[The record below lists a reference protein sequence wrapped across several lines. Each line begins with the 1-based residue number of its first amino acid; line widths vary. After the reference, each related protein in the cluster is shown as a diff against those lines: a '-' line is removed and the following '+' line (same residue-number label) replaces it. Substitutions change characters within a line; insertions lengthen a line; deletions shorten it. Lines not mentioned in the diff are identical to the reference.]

1 MIEGVIMKKIKTYLS
16 LFIAVILVVLSIP
29 SASVSAVEL
38 RYGKTVISQM
48 GNKDSLLHLYNRLAE
63 VCSKTQPEE
72 INIDTS
78 KYKITSAEFISL
90 YHIFLA
96 DYPEYFWLNGNC
108 KYSND
113 KSTGYVAS
121 VIPYFSIEG
130 NSIKTANS
138 AFEAKA
144 NSLIQG
150 LGGKNDYE
158 KSLIL
163 HDRLAENTEYVFTQ
177 NDQNA
182 YGALVEGKAVCAGYS
197 RAYQYLLH
205 KVGIPAWCVVGESV
219 NPANGHIEPHE
230 WNLVCLDGKWYYTD
244 VTWDDQDDYLF
255 YAYLNI
261 TTKQMEENHTV
272 TEFKEYLP
280 NANSTDA
287 NYFYKNNLVYSNLD
301 INKLANQLKTNDYKT
316 RVYVNGNLQSFIN
329 SLRRNLP
336 IILQKSG
343 VPANYSYSY
352 STVAVG
358 NEIDLDIT
366 LIEPNHK
373 HNLTPVTAKAASC
386 TAKGNT
392 AYYTCTCG
400 KWFSDVT
407 AQTEIEDKQSVT
419 IPAVSH
425 TPSAWKN
432 DNINHWKICSKCG
445 VEIAKSSEHHTDA
458 DKNNK
463 CDICTYNLPKDQ
475 IAASPTTSKP
485 AQNNTAGNT
494 SSKVTSTESVK
505 ENTSSQEETASEEET
520 VLEPEDAP
528 VAEAI
533 PKKKLPIIP
542 IAIGGASAAVIAA
555 GVGIFFILKH

>member
-1 MIEGVIMKKIKTYLS
+1 MKKVKTIVS
-16 LFIAVILVVLSIP
+16 LFLAVLFFTICIP
-29 SASVSAVEL
+29 LENVSAAEL

-48 GNKDSLLHLYNRLAE
+48 NNKDALTHLYNLLAE
-63 VCSKTQPEE
+63 ACDKTQLEE
-72 INIDTS
+72 INIDIS
-78 KYKITSAEFISL
+78 KHKITSAEFVSL

-113 KSTGYVAS
+113 NATGYVAS
-121 VIPYFSIEG
+121 VIPDFSIQG
-130 NSIKTANS
+130 SSLKTAKS
-138 AFEAKA
+138 AFEAKV

-150 LGGKNDYE
+150 LGSKSDYE

-197 RAYQYLLH
+197 KAYQHLLH
-205 KVGIPAWCVVGESV
+205 KVGIPAWCVTGESI
-219 NPANGHIEPHE
+219 NPANGHMEAHE
-230 WNLVCLDGKWYYTD
+230 WNLVSIDNKWYYTD
-244 VTWDDQDDYLF
+244 VTWDDQDDFLF

-261 TTKQMEENHTV
+261 TTNKMEENHTV
-272 TEFKEYLP
+272 TEFQEYLP

-301 INKLANQLKTNDYKT
+301 IDKLANQLKTNDYRT
-316 RVYVNGNLQSFIN
+316 RVYVISNLQSFIN
-329 SLRRNLP
+329 NLRIRLP
-336 IILQKSG
+336 IILQKAG

-352 STVAVG
+352 STVAIG

-407 AQTEIEDKQSVT
+407 AQNEIEDKQSV
-419 IPAVSH
+419 IIAAVSH

-463 CDICTYNLPKDQ
+463 CDICAYSLPKDQ
-475 IAASPTTSKP
+475 IAATPTPTKP
-485 AQNNTAGNT
+485 TQNNTVSNT
-494 SSKVTSTESVK
+494 SSVVTPTESVQ
-505 ENTSSQEETASEEET
+505 ENTTSSQETKTEEDTAF
-520 VLEPEDAP
+520 EPEDTP
-528 VAEAI
+528 VAQAV
-533 PKKKLPIIP
+533 PKKKSPILPIAVGSGSV
-542 IAIGGASAAVIAA
+542 AIIGA
-555 GVGIFFILKH
+555 GVGIFFILRRK